1 MATNHFEYR
10 NFMQPMKRLRGGSR
24 FFLLLFLGGGEG

>member
-10 NFMQPMKRLRGGSR
+10 NFMQPMERLRGGSR
-24 FFLLLFLGGGEG
+24 FFHLLFLGGGEG

>member
-10 NFMQPMKRLRGGSR
+10 NFMQPMKRLRGGCK
-24 FFLLLFLGGGEG
+24 FFLLPFLGGGEG